1 MSADHHPNEA
11 TPQTETAS
19 RLPATPTAGHS
30 ARVVSIA
37 FSPDG
42 RLLATGSRDTSMRL
56 WDAQSG
62 ELLSGPMVGDV
73 VRGAHVFDVT
83 FSPDSKVVATAV
95 RDGTVCLWDT
105 ENHTAIGSPLTGHSS
120 WVHDVSFHPNGKWLA
135 SASKDHTVRV
145 WDVSVLLQNQDPS
158 SAAKCINI
166 LEEHQGAVQGVSFCP
181 MGDRLASLGEDG
193 RVRLVR
199 FSRCKISEAR
209 EAPEGIVEPWLFVFC
224 GCA

>member
-19 RLPATPTAGHS
+19 RLPVTPTAGHS

-120 WVHDVSFHPNGKWLA
+120 WVHDVSFHPNGKWIA

-145 WDVSVLLQNQDPS
+145 WDVSVLLQKQDPS
-158 SAAKCINI
+158 SVAEIGANSYLMQLVEFGFFHAIKKIDCKRLYKIK
-166 LEEHQGAVQGVSFCP
+166 EEI
-181 MGDRLASLGEDG
+181 
-193 RVRLVR
+193 
-199 FSRCKISEAR
+199 KISYNF
-209 EAPEGIVEPWLFVFC
+209 WLSIFC
-224 GCA
+224 MKN